1 MAYVNK
7 VHTVGFMRYTY
18 SMIIRVMLHAF
29 MQAYHIIQQGDINLV
44 ILISKF
50 VHSTKHAL

>member
-18 SMIIRVMLHAF
+18 SMILVVMLHAF
-29 MQAYHIIQQGDINLV
+29 MTVQCKLIILY
-44 ILISKF
+44 SKE
-50 VHSTKHAL
+50 TLTW